1 MAECKDSNKVPT
13 LEEFFDKNLEQIAS
27 VTDLR
32 QDLCRIWSKA
42 FFGISSAAQF
52 GLKDEVSTFFFRCYI
67 LYCNILMISIMHAGN

>member
-13 LEEFFDKNLEQIAS
+13 LEEFFDKNLGQIAS

-32 QDLCRIWSKA
+32 QDLCRIWSKS
-42 FFGISSAAQF
+42 FFEVARQEKIEVEN
-52 GLKDEVSTFFFRCYI
+52 EVSNFFPLLY